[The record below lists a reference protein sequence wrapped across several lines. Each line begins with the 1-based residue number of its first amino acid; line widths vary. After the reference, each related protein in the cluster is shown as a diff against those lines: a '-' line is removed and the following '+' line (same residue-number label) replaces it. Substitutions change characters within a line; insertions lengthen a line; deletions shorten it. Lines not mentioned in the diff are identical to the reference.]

1 MVEWTRRLH
10 LMLHDLRHELDA
22 RNGTPPHENGLMA
35 IHQYDYAMDSWM
47 YIHDNIAPFMGRW
60 FRSPREDND

>member
-22 RNGTPPHENGLMA
+22 RNDPPLRENGLRA
-35 IHQYDYAMDSWM
+35 ICKYDYSIDRWM
-47 YIHDNIAPFMGRW
+47 LIHDNIAPFMGRW
-60 FRSPREDND
+60 FRSPREDNA